1 MGSPEL
7 PVFDEM
13 DATIRL
19 LEEERRRFA
28 RDLHD
33 GPAQGLTNISM
44 RLDIIPRL
52 LQTNPEMA
60 VAELNRVNSR
70 VVSVINEIRRLIYDL
85 RPVAIDEVGL
95 LSATREMVDSFDRDT
110 KTSFQ
115 LEIAADVICNIAP
128 AKQVAIYRLIQ
139 EILNNM
145 NKHAEATLI
154 TVAFTRAGED
164 MVITVQ
170 DNGKGFDPAVIPEG
184 HYGML
189 GMRERAEFL
198 GGRLEVNSAPGS
210 GSQFIVFVPAYKDS
224 NHG

>member
-154 TVAFTRAGED
+154 SVAFTRAGED